1 MQPISLS
8 VFFPCYNEEQ
18 NIESLVRE
26 TATVLDGLV
35 EKYEILIINDG
46 STDSTGVIADRL
58 SSDLPCVNVVH
69 HAENRGYGA
78 ALISGFTN
86 SVYDW
91 IFFTDGDNQF
101 FIQEIKLLL
110 SEIDSHDAVIGF
122 RKNRK
127 DPLHRKLYANTWN
140 LIVRMVL
147 DLKVRDLNCAF
158 KLVRKDSVEHI
169 KFISTGALIS
179 AELLFRLKK
188 SGARI
193 KETGVTHRPRMFGSQ
208 TGGSPGVIIK
218 ALAELFK
225 LSREQ

>member
-1 MQPISLS
+1 MQLISLS

-26 TATVLDGLV
+26 TAAVLDGLV
-35 EKYEILIINDG
+35 EKYEIIIIDDG
-46 STDSTGVIADRL
+46 STDSTGSIADRL
-58 SSDLPCVNVVH
+58 RSALPYVNVVH
-69 HAENRGYGA
+69 HPQNMGYGA
-78 ALISGFTN
+78 ALISGFAN
-86 SVYDW
+86 SVNDW

-101 FIQEIKLLL
+101 FIHEIKLLL
-110 SEIDSHDAVIGF
+110 SEIDGYDVIIGF

-140 LIVRMVL
+140 FIVRMVL
-147 DLKVRDLNCAF
+147 GLKIKDLNCAF
-158 KLVRKDSVEHI
+158 KLVRKDAVEHI
-169 KFISTGALIS
+169 KLISTGALIS

-193 KETGVTHRPRMFGSQ
+193 KETGVTHRSRMFGSQ

-225 LSREQ
+225 LYRE